1 MKNLFVFLMVVF
13 SLNAAVAQSAR
24 PKKNAVARNYD
35 VNTVTILQGV
45 ITKVETQTSGNG
57 ANTGV
62 HLLMQS
68 SSGEIAVHVGP
79 KWYIEK
85 QLFTLS
91 KGDKIKVE
99 GSKVKLNGKWTII
112 AKKIDK
118 GTEELKLRSDDGT
131 PLWSGQYR

>member
-1 MKNLFVFLMVVF
+1 MKNLVVLLMAVL

-24 PKKNAVARNYD
+24 QKKYAAARNYD

-45 ITKVETQTSGNG
+45 VTKVETQTSGNG
-57 ANTGV
+57 INTGV
-62 HLLMQS
+62 HLIMQAS
-68 SSGEIAVHVGP
+68 SADIAVHVGP

-85 QLFTLS
+85 QSFTFS

-99 GSKVKLNGKWTII
+99 GSKVKLNGRWTII

-118 GTEELKLRSDDGT
+118 GTETLKLRNDDGT